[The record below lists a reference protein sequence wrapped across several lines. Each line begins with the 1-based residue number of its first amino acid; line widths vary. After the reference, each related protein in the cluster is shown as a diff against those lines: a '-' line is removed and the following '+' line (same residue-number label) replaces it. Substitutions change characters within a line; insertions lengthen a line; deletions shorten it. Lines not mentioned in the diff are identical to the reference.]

1 MPTTSASAGR
11 FLVMSVMRALLPC
24 TTNTSWP
31 SPQPT
36 ESRAT
41 MARPVLPS
49 EDGLLASSNLT
60 LRGSTTN
67 SFWPLSVLSF
77 CVATTW
83 PVTLAR
89 NMHAPRG
96 TGTSP
101 VQLEGM
107 GEAPMPQDLAHFGNI
122 GMRAWNHV
130 YGDDL
135 AHTAGGFSA
144 CIDGGANGRHVA
156 TESDGHQAAADLV

>member
-11 FLVMSVMRALLPC
+11 FLVMSVMRALEPC
-24 TTNTSWP
+24 TTSTSWP

-41 MARPVLPS
+41 MARPVLPR
-49 EDGLLASSNLT
+49 ELGLFCSSNLT

-89 NMHAPRG
+89 NIRTPMRPRG
-96 TGTSP
+96 HAYEYIS
-101 VQLEGM
+101 M
-107 GEAPMPQDLAHFGNI
+107 APEYRRVRSAHLGDI
-122 GMRAWNHV
+122 LMRSGDYV
-130 YGDDL
+130 DGDDL
-135 AHTAGGFSA
+135 SHASRCFSA
-144 CIDGGANGRHVA
+144 GIDGGANGRHIA
-156 TESDGHQAAADLV
+156 AEGDGDQAA